1 VEEAV
6 EECFKNPELEILAL
20 KQGSRG
26 SKIYTKEK
34 TVETGIYRIQPV
46 DATGAGDS
54 FDAAFICGLCEGK
67 RIEEAAKMAAAAGAI
82 NTAAFGPMEGKISV
96 EAIDKMI
103 KEE

>member
-1 VEEAV
+1 MLTIY
-6 EECFKNPELEILAL
+6 CCAL
-20 KQGSRG
+20 YRKTCSSVVRAGQ
-26 SKIYTKEK
+26 EK